1 MFQWVLLFLVLL
13 YLLLRVFNRGV
24 FNRGVYMEVIKD
36 YNNDNKIDW
45 KDYIIYSVMLTGNII
60 FTIINIVH

>member
-1 MFQWVLLFLVLL
+1 
-13 YLLLRVFNRGV
+13 
-24 FNRGVYMEVIKD
+24 VYMEVIKD

-45 KDYIIYSVMLTGNII
+45 KDYIIYSLMLTGNII